1 MFDNFIKRDGKTSGI
16 KVLITLTW
24 IFLFITWAL
33 MLAGV
38 VLFFLGN
45 ALITVDFFSV
55 FVTGIFGLVVQLFG
69 VLGLDTWRQNAKDKL
84 AGMAPVTGANR
95 RSEPDE

>member
-1 MFDNFIKRDGKTSGI
+1 MFDNFIKRDGKTAGI

-24 IFLFITWAL
+24 IFLFVTWAL

-45 ALITVDFFSV
+45 ALITVDFFS
-55 FVTGIFGLVVQLFG
+55 FFFTPPCRFSKIFYTIPRLYFFIFFLFFFFFCI
-69 VLGLDTWRQNAKDKL
+69 L
-84 AGMAPVTGANR
+84 
-95 RSEPDE
+95 